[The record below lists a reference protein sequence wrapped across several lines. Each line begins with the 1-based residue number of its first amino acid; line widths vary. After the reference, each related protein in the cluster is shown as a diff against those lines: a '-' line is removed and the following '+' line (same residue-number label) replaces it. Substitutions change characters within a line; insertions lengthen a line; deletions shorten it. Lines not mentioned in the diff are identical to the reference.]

1 MGIDSFSNVNP
12 YNFPLINANQKAAK
26 SANQM
31 DNNINNNN
39 NKIQGPLLDPLGSTQ
54 IKRKRERESTD
65 KPNANWTVPQIPQKQ
80 ELKQKGNFVVNPWN
94 VL

>member
-12 YNFPLINANQKAAK
+12 HNFPLINANQKAAK
-26 SANQM
+26 CANQM

-54 IKRKRERESTD
+54 IKRKRERER
-65 KPNANWTVPQIPQKQ
+65 VQINQMQ
-80 ELKQKGNFVVNPWN
+80 IELSLKSHKNKS
-94 VL
+94 

>member
-26 SANQM
+26 CANQM

-39 NKIQGPLLDPLGSTQ
+39 NKIQGPFQTPLGAQ
-54 IKRKRERESTD
+54 REREYR
-65 KPNANWTVPQIPQKQ
+65 
-80 ELKQKGNFVVNPWN
+80 
-94 VL
+94 